1 MNRSSQVGTGSDPP
15 ALRHY
20 SVFPK
25 GSRAYLGTEVL
36 GIIVKYVYN
45 QSEHW

>member
-1 MNRSSQVGTGSDPP
+1 MSRSSRWERGPIPP
-15 ALRHY
+15 PSAIIAC
-20 SVFPK
+20 FPRVS
-25 GSRAYLGTEVL
+25 GAYLGTEVL